1 MKEKIKHR
9 FSIKEL
15 IAFGN
20 YLLSN
25 ERNEMI
31 EKHPELK
38 EIVEQRKKE
47 VSHADVE
54 NWKETFKK

>member
-1 MKEKIKHR
+1 MKEKRKR
-9 FSIKEL
+9 FTEKQL
-15 IAFGN
+15 VAFGN
-20 YLLSN
+20 YLLSD

-38 EIVEQRKKE
+38 DTVEQRKKE